1 MSTEAQIIANQQNAQ
16 HSTGPTTPEGKA
28 ASCMNNFRTGLTGD
42 SFSVLPWE
50 NEADYHTLHSA
61 LLAQLD
67 PRGPLERLLIEK
79 MAQHQW
85 LAQRALV
92 LQDMCFQQDVPNCD
106 EEKKLAL
113 YLRYQ
118 TTHERAYHKYFDQ
131 LMKFRS
137 EARKKEIGFE
147 SQERKRKENAV
158 KEADQAR
165 KQEAHEAR
173 IRLTHARAAD
183 LELDT
188 EIRGAIQAPL
198 PGHVQIP
205 FEQLKSVLS
214 LALTDVAR
222 HMAAEKAA

>member
-1 MSTEAQIIANQQNAQ
+1 LVPVVRA
-16 HSTGPTTPEGKA
+16 K
-28 ASCMNNFRTGLTGD
+28 F
-42 SFSVLPWE
+42 
-50 NEADYHTLHSA
+50 
-61 LLAQLD
+61 
-67 PRGPLERLLIEK
+67 ERLIVEK

-92 LQDMCFQQDVPNCD
+92 LQDMCFNNEIPTSDD
-106 EEKKLAL
+106 DKKLAL

-131 LMKFRS
+131 LMKFRA
-137 EARKKEIGFE
+137 EARRKEIGFE
-147 SQERKRKENAV
+147 SQKQ

-183 LELDT
+183 LELDS

-214 LALTDVAR
+214 IALSDVAR
-222 HMAAEKAA
+222 PMANEKAAA